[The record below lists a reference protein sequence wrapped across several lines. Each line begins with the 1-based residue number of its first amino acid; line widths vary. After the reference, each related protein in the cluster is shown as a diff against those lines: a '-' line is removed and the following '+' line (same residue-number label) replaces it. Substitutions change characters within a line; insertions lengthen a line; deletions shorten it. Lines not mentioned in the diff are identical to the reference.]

1 MEQLLEIAEGDRPD
15 DESEQLSPIGIDRD
29 PRDSNPW
36 EPGSFEDEESPDD
49 RLEVSPEATGGAVDP
64 VRMYLNRS
72 GTVPL
77 LTRAG
82 EQQIGRRMEGGRRDV
97 LTALSRAPMVIEQII
112 EFGKRL
118 KDEPQ
123 IVHRAFVWQE
133 TELPDQLE
141 ERCGDRLEAI
151 AEIARQYRQVSRL
164 RARVDAMPKR
174 GKAAE
179 LRRLKWKLGRESVLL
194 SRKFRSLNLSKIER
208 TRLVDQVRT
217 TGEELSGLER
227 NLEDLQAR
235 ENSASV
241 RKEVRATRSA
251 IREIARESKT
261 DARTI
266 RRVHRK
272 IEAAQFEIEQ
282 GRRQLIE
289 ANLRLVISIA
299 KKYHNRGLHFLDL
312 IQEGNIGLM
321 TATEKF
327 DYRRG
332 YKFSTY
338 STWWIRQ
345 AITRA
350 ISDQA
355 RTIRV
360 PVHMIETINKLT
372 RASRTLLQELG
383 RKPTE
388 DEIAAKME
396 IPVSKVE
403 FIRRSAQTPI
413 SLEAP
418 ISQEQDS
425 PIGKFICDDNSPSPD
440 DKVVEAS
447 MRRVTED
454 VLSRLD
460 ARERRII
467 RLRFGLEDG
476 REHTLEEISQ
486 IYDLTRERIRQIE
499 ARALRKLR
507 HPNYNASLKPF
518 LVSKN

>member
-1 MEQLLEIAEGDRPD
+1 
-15 DESEQLSPIGIDRD
+15 
-29 PRDSNPW
+29 
-36 EPGSFEDEESPDD
+36 
-49 RLEVSPEATGGAVDP
+49 
-64 VRMYLNRS
+64 MYLNRS

-338 STWWIRQ
+338 ATWWIRQ

-372 RASRTLLQELG
+372 RASRDAPAGARPEADRG
-383 RKPTE
+383 RDRGENGDSRFEGRVHPTVCA
-388 DEIAAKME
+388 DADLARSSDLPGAGLAHRK
-396 IPVSKVE
+396 VHLRRQLSVTRRQGSRSK
-403 FIRRSAQTPI
+403 
-413 SLEAP
+413 
-418 ISQEQDS
+418 
-425 PIGKFICDDNSPSPD
+425 
-440 DKVVEAS
+440 
-447 MRRVTED
+447 
-454 VLSRLD
+454 
-460 ARERRII
+460 
-467 RLRFGLEDG
+467 
-476 REHTLEEISQ
+476 
-486 IYDLTRERIRQIE
+486 YE
-499 ARALRKLR
+499 ARDRGRVEPARCARATDHPFALRPRRRPGTHAGRDQPDLR
-507 HPNYNASLKPF
+507 PDP
-518 LVSKN
+518 